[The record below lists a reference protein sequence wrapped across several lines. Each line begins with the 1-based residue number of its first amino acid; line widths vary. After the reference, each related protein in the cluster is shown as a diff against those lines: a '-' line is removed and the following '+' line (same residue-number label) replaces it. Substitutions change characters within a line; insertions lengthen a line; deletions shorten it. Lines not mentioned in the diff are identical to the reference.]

1 MSLPKSTLLSVA
13 TIMHMHVV
21 TALVDRDLTRVI
33 VWFTRLVLMMGCLPI
48 MCRAQAMAYAFM
60 LEQIEVFKSKEGTEE
75 LTFMLE
81 QMDLFILV
89 EDVIKESVEN
99 EDEVEV
105 SNMMNGMRKLS

>member
-1 MSLPKSTLLSVA
+1 
-13 TIMHMHVV
+13 
-21 TALVDRDLTRVI
+21 
-33 VWFTRLVLMMGCLPI
+33 MMGCLPI
-48 MCRAQAMAYAFM
+48 MCRAQAMAYTFM